1 MFCVELQKS
10 LLKMEKVNP
19 FFLFPAAWNV
29 DIMARALAATLGH
42 EVTWR
47 MVEQEEGSWISDDT
61 VEPL

>member
-10 LLKMEKVNP
+10 SLKMEKMSS
-19 FFLFPAAWNV
+19 FFFFAAAWNV
-29 DIMARALAATLGH
+29 DVMARALAAKLGH

-47 MVEQEEGSWISDDT
+47 MVEQEEAAWISDDT